1 MEKRPKILI
10 VDDEDIVIKGT
21 TKILQRENYD
31 LDSAYSGTEALEKMK
46 VTDYDLVITDLM
58 MPGLNGIE
66 VLKKIKSDYPDVI
79 VVMFTG
85 YATVESAR
93 EALKLGAFDYIPKPF
108 TPDEL
113 REVVKNAI
121 EAKEKKSEA
130 KMLDLMAIVSHELRS
145 PTSAIHTTAETL
157 YKGYFGKLDP
167 EQQKIVESILRNCR
181 YLEDIIRNYLDL
193 SKMEMDNL
201 ESFQKSID
209 FINEVVI
216 PVINI
221 PEHQNNLKKMSI
233 KTDFAT
239 TPIINGDPNLLKI
252 VVTNLLNNAIKYGR
266 EETEIKL
273 SMKKVEGGYIF
284 SVYNEGV
291 GISKDDIE
299 RNLFKKFVRLKQK
312 GTEGIKGSGLGLY
325 MCKKIVEKHEGRIW
339 AESEEGKWVQFNV
352 FLPERKSE

>member
-1 MEKRPKILI
+1 MERKPKILI

-21 TKILQRENYD
+21 MKILQRENYE
-31 LDSAYSGTEALEKMK
+31 LDSAYNGSEALEKMK
-46 VTDYDLVITDLM
+46 TKDYDLVITDLM
-58 MPGLNGIE
+58 MPGMNGIE
-66 VLKKIKSDYPDVI
+66 VLKKIKAEYPDVI

-130 KMLDLMAIVSHELRS
+130 KMLDLMAIVSHELKS

-157 YKGYFGKLDP
+157 YKGYFGKLEP

-193 SKMEMDNL
+193 SKMEIDNL
-201 ESFQKSID
+201 ESFQKDID
-209 FINEVVI
+209 FVNEVVI
-216 PVINI
+216 PVVNI

-233 KTDFAT
+233 KTNFEV
-239 TPIINGDPNLLKI
+239 TPIIKGDPNLLQI
-252 VVTNLLNNAIKYGR
+252 VVTNLINNAIKYGK
-266 EETEIKL
+266 EESEIKL
-273 SMKKVEGGYIF
+273 ALVKVENGYIF

-299 RNLFKKFVRLKQK
+299 QKLFKKFVRLKQK
-312 GTEGIKGSGLGLY
+312 GTEGVKGSGLGLY
-325 MCKKIVEKHEGRIW
+325 MCKKIIDKHEGKIW
-339 AESEEGKWVQFNV
+339 AESEEGKWVQFKI
-352 FLPERKSE
+352 FLPEKKA